1 MTLREIVRL
10 NGAAATVFGLALCNV
25 VQPAAYHLPDT
36 WQSFSML
43 RFAGAALLMLG
54 IVLWTTAGGIA
65 TMGRRAAH
73 GLLAAHLP
81 AAAIVAIQQAA
92 IWDSSARWITTAA
105 LAAFVL
111 AYAFAGRREPRP
123 APTPLPTA

>member
-10 NGAAATVFGLALCNV
+10 NGAAAAVFGLALCNV

-54 IVLWTTAGGIA
+54 IVLWTTAEGIA

-73 GLLAAHLP
+73 GLLAAHLL
-81 AAAIVAIQQAA
+81 AAAVVTMQQVAIWESTAG
-92 IWDSSARWITTAA
+92 WITTAA
-105 LAAFVL
+105 LATFVL
-111 AYAFAGRREPRP
+111 AYAVADRRAPRP
-123 APTPLPTA
+123 AATPLPTA